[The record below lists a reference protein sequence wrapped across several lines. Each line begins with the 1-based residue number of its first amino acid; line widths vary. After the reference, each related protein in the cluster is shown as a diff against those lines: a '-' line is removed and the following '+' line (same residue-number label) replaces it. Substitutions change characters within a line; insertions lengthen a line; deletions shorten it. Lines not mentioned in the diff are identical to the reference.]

1 VTRRRSAVKVDC
13 GKVGGRVTEK
23 IREKMGE
30 YLCLRAGNINLMEK
44 TAQKG
49 DS

>member
-1 VTRRRSAVKVDC
+1 VTRSRSVVKVDC

-23 IREKMGE
+23 IREKIGE

-44 TAQKG
+44 STQKG
-49 DS
+49 DA